1 MPWYAYLLAPAA
13 FLFHGITAA
22 RNFLFDRGLI
32 PSQKS
37 PVPTLVVGNL
47 SVGGTGKTPW
57 VEFLVRKLRDEVAV
71 GTLSRGYGRKTKG
84 FIQVLPTST
93 AAEVGD
99 EPLQLYTHF
108 KEEVPVFVGEDRVGA
123 TQKIQ
128 QLCPDLQLLILDDAF
143 QHRNLNP
150 DFRILLTSYSSLFSK
165 DYLLPMGRLRES
177 RAGAKRAD
185 VVVVTKCP
193 AKLSQDEKNKLVED
207 LAPFLNSEADLF
219 FSSLNYGRPYQV
231 AGPKQTEVTAV
242 LALAGLADNA
252 PFFTYCKQQ
261 YAVVDS
267 FSFPDHYAYKPEDA
281 ARILEVLGQEKGK
294 NAVLLTTEKDAV
306 KLKSLAATEMW
317 SKISIFALPIQVA
330 LDPIQEEQLLQ
341 RLRKNLL
348 HP

>member
-32 PSQKS
+32 RSQKS
-37 PVPTLVVGNL
+37 PIPTLIVGNL

-57 VEFLVRKLRDEVAV
+57 VEFLVRKLRDEGML
-71 GTLSRGYGRKTKG
+71 GTLSRGYGRSTKG
-84 FIQVLPTST
+84 FIQVLPSST

-99 EPLQLYTHF
+99 EPLQLFTQL
-108 KEEVPVFVGEDRVGA
+108 KEEIPVFVGENRVGA

-128 QLCPDLQLLILDDAF
+128 QLRPDLQLLILDDAF
-143 QHRNLNP
+143 QHRKLNP
-150 DFRILLTSYSSLFSK
+150 DFRIVLTPFSSPFSQ

-177 RAGAKRAD
+177 RVGAKRAD

-193 AKLSQDEKNKLVED
+193 AELSQDEKNKLTED
-207 LAPFLNSEADLF
+207 LVPYLNSEADLF
-219 FSSLNYGRPYQV
+219 FSSLTYGSPYQV
-231 AGPKQTEVTAV
+231 AGPKQTEITEVI
-242 LALAGLADNA
+242 ALAGLADNA
-252 PFFTYCKQQ
+252 PFFAYCKQH
-261 YAVVDS
+261 YALIDS
-267 FSFPDHYAYKPEDA
+267 FSFPDHYAYRSEDA
-281 ARILEVLGQEKGK
+281 ARILEVLGQEKGQH
-294 NAVLLTTEKDAV
+294 AVLLTTEKDAV
-306 KLKSLAATEMW
+306 KLKSLAASEMW

-330 LDPIQEEQLLQ
+330 LDPIQEAKLLQ

>member
-1 MPWYAYLLAPAA
+1 MPWYAYLFAPAA
-13 FLFHGITAA
+13 FLFQGITAA

-37 PVPTLVVGNL
+37 PIPTLIVGNL

-84 FIQVLPTST
+84 FIQLLPSST

-128 QLCPDLQLLILDDAF
+128 QLRPDLQLLILDDAF
-143 QHRNLNP
+143 QHRRLNS
-150 DFRILLTSYSSLFSK
+150 DFRIVLTPYSSPFSK

-177 RAGAKRAD
+177 RIGAKRAD

-193 AKLSQDEKNKLVED
+193 AELSQEGKNKLAEE
-207 LAPFLNSEADLF
+207 LAPYLNSEADLF
-219 FSSLNYGRPYQV
+219 FSSLNYGSPYQV

-242 LALAGLADNA
+242 FALAGLADNA

-267 FSFPDHYAYKPEDA
+267 FSFPDHYAYQADDA
-281 ARILEVLGQEKGK
+281 SRILEVLGQEKVK

-306 KLKSLAATEMW
+306 KLKSLAATEIW
-317 SKISIFALPIQVA
+317 SKIPIFALPIQVA
-330 LDPIQEEQLLQ
+330 LDPIQEAKLLQ